1 MKQSAAVAFSA
12 SPLVGFGALQMLG
25 TGAAPQWSG
34 IVDDFLSP
42 RFWLTILIMLVGGA
56 FGGMAYELLLRGG
69 AIELPHRV
77 REEEVGRKYTHAPA
91 DTLIA
96 LGILGR
102 GLVGAA
108 AAVTILMVTAPTSAH
123 AAIALSVTSGAAA
136 PALIRL
142 MRRQLMIVADV
153 LGRAG
158 RSERSSSSSSARN
171 ETAPSVRGR
180 EAAAQ
185 PA

>member
-69 AIELPHRV
+69 A
-77 REEEVGRKYTHAPA
+77 
-91 DTLIA
+91 
-96 LGILGR
+96 
-102 GLVGAA
+102 
-108 AAVTILMVTAPTSAH
+108 
-123 AAIALSVTSGAAA
+123 
-136 PALIRL
+136 
-142 MRRQLMIVADV
+142 
-153 LGRAG
+153 
-158 RSERSSSSSSARN
+158 RSPSPER
-171 ETAPSVRGR
+171 RGR
-180 EAAAQ
+180 CV
-185 PA
+185 PGSIPRSTNSMPMV